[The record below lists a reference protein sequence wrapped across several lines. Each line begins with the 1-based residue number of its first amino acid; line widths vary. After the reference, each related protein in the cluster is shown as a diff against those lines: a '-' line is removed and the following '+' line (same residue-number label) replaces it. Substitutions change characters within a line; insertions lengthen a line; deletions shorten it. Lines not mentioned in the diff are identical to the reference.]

1 VELGASISVG
11 VDDRCVRSI
20 ASDVFQ
26 ARLHAAETF
35 QVRQPSFLL
44 WQHANQRR
52 DGGCATIVEIALM
65 QRSLT
70 SVTLRLRFENGCPVV
85 RLSTAKRQG
94 SPTVRRSRS

>member
-52 DGGCATIVEIALM
+52 DGGCATIVEIALNAAITD
-65 QRSLT
+65 LGHT
-70 SVTLRLRFENGCPVV
+70 EAAV
-85 RLSTAKRQG
+85 RKRVSSRTAQYR
-94 SPTVRRSRS
+94 